1 MANTVY
7 SMGLNVLEISSEK
20 PTANTTKIRL
30 LLETSE
36 DDYYIFERL
45 DARFRFEMM
54 EIQEMKLI
62 SMY

>member
-1 MANTVY
+1 
-7 SMGLNVLEISSEK
+7 MGLNVVEISSEK
-20 PTANTTKIRL
+20 PTSNTTKIRL
-30 LLETSE
+30 VLETSE

-54 EIQEMKLI
+54 EIQEIKLI